1 MQLPPFP
8 DLVCVTCRHIVFRLR
23 LRVLLLTSMEAT
35 KAQLETF
42 NWFTFV
48 VCCLKIRLHHFYY
61 ENFRSINEPRKQK
74 RAIVFP
80 YSTACL
86 VDLNALP
93 HQPQA
98 ETSQGT
104 PSHHSLTV
112 CRRSHPLNSSL
123 GIVQHFSVPR
133 YHFYRWRC
141 VIFHLLRCNFLAI
154 DKIRIHIYG
163 LSKLRSLYCE

>member
-98 ETSQGT
+98 PSQAETSQGT
-104 PSHHSLTV
+104 PSHHSL
-112 CRRSHPLNSSL
+112 SL
-123 GIVQHFSVPR
+123 QKKPSVE
-133 YHFYRWRC
+133 FESWNC
-141 VIFHLLRCNFLAI
+141 SALFCTSISFLSLEMCNISFTQMQLPG
-154 DKIRIHIYG
+154 HW
-163 LSKLRSLYCE
+163 

>member
-1 MQLPPFP
+1 
-8 DLVCVTCRHIVFRLR
+8 
-23 LRVLLLTSMEAT
+23 MEAT

-98 ETSQGT
+98 KSRQVKVPPHITHSQ
-104 PSHHSLTV
+104 SAEEAIRWIRVLE
-112 CRRSHPLNSSL
+112 L
-123 GIVQHFSVPR
+123 FST
-133 YHFYRWRC
+133 
-141 VIFHLLRCNFLAI
+141 FLYLDIISIAG
-154 DKIRIHIYG
+154 DV
-163 LSKLRSLYCE
+163 

>member
-1 MQLPPFP
+1 
-8 DLVCVTCRHIVFRLR
+8 
-23 LRVLLLTSMEAT
+23 MEAT

-98 ETSQGT
+98 KPRRDKSRYPLT
-104 PSHHSLTV
+104 SLTQSAEEAIRWIRV
-112 CRRSHPLNSSL
+112 LEL
-123 GIVQHFSVPR
+123 FST
-133 YHFYRWRC
+133 
-141 VIFHLLRCNFLAI
+141 FLYLDIISIAG
-154 DKIRIHIYG
+154 DV
-163 LSKLRSLYCE
+163 